1 MAKFLDQAGLQI
13 VWNAIKEKFIDNQEL
28 EQFLAQYEKIEDL
41 QRDYADRTELAEI
54 LSGYAT
60 EEELERAVSQLA
72 ADFVKGDI
80 ETEAGKARIFNE
92 ADGGGAKFEAKDGTA
107 SFAGVNSDTNG
118 GIGAQLYDID
128 VESNTGSKLDV
139 TREGIFYTTGYNSSK
154 PAAERDVSDNEL
166 VTRKDLSEI
175 EVPEYSLRKENE
187 PGDYAAI
194 YHLTK
199 DGVDI
204 GTAINIPK
212 DQLLKSVEVKVC
224 TEKDVPVEGL
234 VPGDKYLDFTFIVE
248 KGAEAHTYIAIKDM
262 AKPYTAGEGIII
274 TSENEIQVD
283 QEVIASVEYVDANI
297 TDTMNFIIQERDAEH
312 AGRVAGDE
320 LLQGKIEAEETRAKA
335 EESKKVDKQ
344 VSGSNGEAY
353 IFNEA
358 DGGGAKFVHT
368 DGSEAFV
375 GVNDGGEEGLM
386 AQIYADK
393 FINGK
398 WQGAKIDVTN
408 GAMYY
413 TVGNKSFAER
423 AVAGNEIATKADVEA
438 AEPDALTEEEI
449 REICK

>member
-72 ADFVKGDI
+72 TDFVKGDI
-80 ETEAGKARIFNE
+80 ETSAGKARIFNE

-107 SFAGVNSDTNG
+107 SFVGVNSDTNG

-128 VESNTGSKLDV
+128 VASNKGSKLDV
-139 TREGIFYTTGYNSSK
+139 TKNGIYYTTGDESAKAPVLRDVEDNEIATKKDIKALGSALHYIGMTDVMAGESVEEALARVVAAYTEAHLGYILHEGAVAILNGTEAAVEYIYDGSK
-154 PAAERDVSDNEL
+154 WDEFGNEGIYETKAEAEAAHSVMEAALAEEIARATAAE
-166 VTRKDLSEI
+166 
-175 EVPEYSLRKENE
+175 
-187 PGDYAAI
+187 A
-194 YHLTK
+194 
-199 DGVDI
+199 
-204 GTAINIPK
+204 
-212 DQLLKSVEVKVC
+212 
-224 TEKDVPVEGL
+224 
-234 VPGDKYLDFTFIVE
+234 
-248 KGAEAHTYIAIKDM
+248 
-262 AKPYTAGEGIII
+262 
-274 TSENEIQVD
+274 
-283 QEVIASVEYVDANI
+283 
-297 TDTMNFIIQERDAEH
+297 
-312 AGRVAGDE
+312 
-320 LLQGKIEAEETRAKA
+320 
-335 EESKKVDKQ
+335 KKVDKEI
-344 VSGSNGEAY
+344 SGSNGKAY